1 MSTPVTQI
9 VMVGPRGVGK
19 TSLLA
24 AMYGELKAELK
35 KAGCSFMMEA
45 GPTDRAINERLREL
59 KRVASGSGAK
69 IQTGEGIDATAQ
81 EETFTFHLDVGDGGE
96 PEATLEFIDLPGGWY
111 TATGDYKR
119 ADQVLANSHVSFLA
133 VDATALMESPTKVNQ
148 DLGKYHEDINAPDYI
163 QNAYE
168 RVKLKDSHTVV
179 LTLIR
184 AETYIKKGK
193 LPALIRKTQ
202 QAYSGLAE
210 ILNRKGVSLIGCY
223 VETVGSLYFNA
234 FTERDGVVSS
244 EFARDPKK
252 GYSPN
257 RCSVPLRIA
266 VGRAFQFALDK
277 ASEDVVREDGPFAA
291 LFTYFGFDTDLKRA
305 REKQLLVLNT
315 FMHLAEKIDDD
326 DYFEIKP

>member
-1 MSTPVTQI
+1 
-9 VMVGPRGVGK
+9 MVGPRGVGK

-24 AMYGELKAELK
+24 AMYGELKTELK

-45 GPTDRAINERLREL
+45 GPTNRAINERLREL
-59 KRVASGSGAK
+59 KRVASGSGVK

-111 TATGDYKR
+111 TATGDYQR
-119 ADQVLANSHVSFLA
+119 ADEVLANSHVSFLA

-148 DLGKYHEDINAPDYI
+148 DLGKYHDDINAPDYI

-168 RVKLKDSHTVV
+168 RVKLKDTHTVV

-210 ILNRKGVSLIGCY
+210 ILNRNGVHLIGCY

-234 FTERDGVVSS
+234 FNEKEGVVSS
-244 EFARDPKK
+244 EFVRDPKK
-252 GYSPN
+252 GYSPC
-257 RCSVPLRIA
+257 RCAVPLRIA
-266 VGRAFQFALDK
+266 ALASLRAALDSAYMDLLK
-277 ASEDVVREDGPFAA
+277 EDTFFAKILEIFGLGEA
-291 LFTYFGFDTDLKRA
+291 LRKA
-305 REKQLLVLNT
+305 REKYHRVYEA
-315 FMHLAEKIDDD
+315 FDSLAQGINED